1 MSAAIARNAPCPC
14 GSGKRFKD
22 CHGAVNAPPD
32 EPKSPD
38 EFVRRA
44 QVAFV
49 SGQLASAKSLLE
61 RALEL
66 VPARADLLRERAR
79 IERVLGEAGAE
90 ASCRAALELAPRDV
104 AAWNLL
110 GEILNVSDPDAAE
123 AAWRSAL
130 AIDAQDPEA
139 LFHLGN
145 RLRERGEH
153 AQAISHYERALMRA
167 PGHAGVLNN
176 LGLALDASGKPER
189 AERCYTQVLAAQPQH
204 ADVLANLGDHLKSQQ
219 RYREAVLAYEKALT
233 LRRDFPA
240 RFWSARGVALG
251 ELSALADAE
260 ASFREAAR
268 LEPDTLSTQVDL
280 ASVCIARE
288 KFDEA
293 EAPLARA
300 LELDPGNPYTVTML
314 AYSRMQCCAW
324 DGLDSCFAQLRAA
337 LEDPKPRERYNVVP
351 MPLLAMPL
359 DADLEHVAARR
370 WARQIRGA
378 MSDWEALPTET
389 RKREP
394 GARLRVGFASS
405 DFRDHAVARLGVEC
419 WERIDRS
426 RIETFAYSLTP
437 DDGSAL
443 RERAA
448 HAFEHFVDVAAQ
460 PAAAIARRVRED
472 GVEVLIDL
480 NGYTTHARS
489 EVFALKPAP
498 VQASWLGYLGTLG
511 APWYDYFITDR
522 FACPPESQA
531 FFSERLLYLPDCYCP
546 GDTKRAVASETP
558 SRAAC
563 GLPEAGLVLCCFNNS
578 YKILPELFGVWMRLL
593 AALPGSVLWLAPSNA
608 TATANLRREAERRGV
623 DPARLVLAP
632 RVSLPEHLA
641 RHRHADLFLDTTP
654 YNAGTTANDALFMG
668 VPLVTCAG
676 ETMASRIAG
685 SQLRAIGLPELI
697 THSLSDYEAL
707 VLALGRAP
715 ERLSALK
722 ARLAANRLSAP
733 LFDMARFTRALDDLL
748 ISAWENRRSHENL

>member
-22 CHGAVNAPPD
+22 CHGAVNAPRD
-32 EPKSPD
+32 EPRSAD
-38 EFVRRA
+38 ELLRQA

-49 SGQLASAKSLLE
+49 SGQLVAAKSLLG

-66 VPARADLLRERAR
+66 APGRADLLRERAR
-79 IERVLGEAGAE
+79 VERVLGEGGAE
-90 ASCRAALELAPRDV
+90 ASCRAALKLAPRDV

-110 GEILNVSDPDAAE
+110 GEILNASDAAGAE
-123 AAWRSAL
+123 AAWREAL
-130 AIDAQDPEA
+130 AIDAQDPEV

-145 RLRERGEH
+145 RLRERGDH
-153 AQAISHYERALMRA
+153 AAAITHYERALVRV

-176 LGLALDASGKPER
+176 LGLALEATAQPER
-189 AERCYTQVLAAQPQH
+189 AERCYQEVLAADPQH
-204 ADVLANLGDHLKSQQ
+204 ADVLANLGDHMKQQQ

-240 RFWSARGVALG
+240 RFWTARGVALG

-268 LEPDTLSTQVDL
+268 LEPDRLSTQVYL
-280 ASVCIARE
+280 ASLCIAQE

-300 LELDPGNPYTVTML
+300 LELDPGNAYATTML
-314 AYSRMQCCAW
+314 AYSRMQRCAW
-324 DGLDSCFAQLRAA
+324 EGLDSSFDRLRAI
-337 LEDPKPRERYNVVP
+337 LDDPKPRERYNVAP

-359 DADLEHVAARR
+359 GADLELVAARR
-370 WARQIRGA
+370 WARQIRG
-378 MSDWEALPTET
+378 MSDAEPLPVENHE
-389 RKREP
+389 REP
-394 GARLRVGFASS
+394 GARLRVGFVSS
-405 DFRDHAVARLGVEC
+405 DFRDHPVARLGVEC

-437 DDGSAL
+437 DDRSAL
-443 RERAA
+443 GQRTAR
-448 HAFEHFVDVAAQ
+448 AFEHFLDVAAQ
-460 PAAAIARRVRED
+460 PDAVIARRIRAD

-511 APWYDYFITDR
+511 APWYDYLITDR

-546 GDTKRAVASETP
+546 SDTKRAVASETP

-563 GLPEAGLVLCCFNNS
+563 GLPEVGLVLCCFNHS
-578 YKILPELFGVWMRLL
+578 YKILPELFALWMRLL
-593 AALPGSVLWLAPSNA
+593 AALPGSVLWLAPSSA
-608 TATANLRREAERRGV
+608 TAAANLRREAQRCGV

-632 RVSLPEHLA
+632 RVALPEHLA

-668 VPLVTCAG
+668 VPVVTCAG
-676 ETMASRIAG
+676 ATMASRIAG
-685 SQLRAIGLPELI
+685 SQLHAIGLPELV
-697 THSLSDYEAL
+697 THSLCDYEAL

-715 ERLSALK
+715 ERLAALK
-722 ARLAANRLSAP
+722 ARLLANRSSAP
-733 LFDMARFTRALDDLL
+733 LFDMARLTRALDDLL
-748 ISAWENRRSHENL
+748 LAAWENRADSTSR